1 MRSSH
6 RTRRT
11 CGLLALAAAQVFVL
25 IDGSIAQT
33 ASSPDEVIKR
43 AAANEQKLRSVEKE
57 FSYRQEILVQT
68 FGEANTVNS
77 QLHRISEWAYD
88 NLGNRSEKIIEYP
101 ASPLTAAL
109 GILQPD
115 FKSLLGVD
123 LFFLTTDSLSG
134 YSIKFVSRQKIDDLN
149 TYLFDIEP
157 ADQKNSPKREKGD
170 HPFKGKVWIDDQDF
184 QIVSVQGRAVTAKD
198 EVARFPKFECYRENV
213 ESGVWLPSIV
223 QARDVLD
230 LKRVDL
236 PIKIEIK
243 YSGYKRVKPR
253 R

>member
-1 MRSSH
+1 MH
-6 RTRRT
+6 R
-11 CGLLALAAAQVFVL
+11 V
-25 IDGSIAQT
+25 
-33 ASSPDEVIKR
+33 
-43 AAANEQKLRSVEKE
+43 
-57 FSYRQEILVQT
+57 
-68 FGEANTVNS
+68 
-77 QLHRISEWAYD
+77 SEWTYD
-88 NLGNRSEKIIEYP
+88 SLGNRSERIIEYP
-101 ASPLTAAL
+101 TSSLTAAL
-109 GILQPD
+109 GVLQPD

-123 LFFLTTDSLSG
+123 LFFLTPDQLPA
-134 YSIKFVSRQKIDDLN
+134 YSIKFVSRQKLDDLN

-157 ADQKNSPKREKGD
+157 ADQKNIPKREKGD

-184 QIVSVQGRAVTAKD
+184 QIVSVQGRAVIARD

-213 ESGVWLPSIV
+213 ERGVWLPSLV
-223 QARDVLD
+223 HARDVLD

>member
-1 MRSSH
+1 MRSSPK
-6 RTRRT
+6 TRRIF
-11 CGLLALAAAQVFVL
+11 GLLMLAAVAFSLDDASLAQSV
-25 IDGSIAQT
+25 
-33 ASSPDEVIKR
+33 SSPDEVIKR
-43 AAANEQKLRSVEKE
+43 AAANEQKLKAAEKE

-68 FGEANTVNS
+68 FGEANTVS
-77 QLHRISEWAYD
+77 RQLHRVSEWTYD
-88 NLGNRSEKIIEYP
+88 SLGNRSERIIEYP
-101 ASPLTAAL
+101 TSSLTAAL
-109 GILQPD
+109 GVLQPD

-123 LFFLTTDSLSG
+123 LFFLTPDQLSG
-134 YSIKFVSRQKIDDLN
+134 YSIKFVSRQKLDDLN

-157 ADQKNSPKREKGD
+157 VDQKNTPKREKGD

-184 QIVSVQGRAVTAKD
+184 QIVSVQGRAVIARD

-213 ESGVWLPSIV
+213 ERGVWLTSLV
-223 QARDVLD
+223 HARDVLD

>member
-1 MRSSH
+1 MGSSH
-6 RTRRT
+6 KTRRT
-11 CGLLALAAAQVFVL
+11 FGLLTLAAVVASSL
-25 IDGSIAQT
+25 DDGSMAQSV
-33 ASSPDEVIKR
+33 SSPDEVVKR
-43 AAANEQKLRSVEKE
+43 AAANEQKLKAAEKD

-68 FGEANTVNS
+68 FGEANTVNL
-77 QLHRISEWAYD
+77 QLHRVSEWTYD
-88 NLGNRSEKIIEYP
+88 NLGNRSERIIEYP
-101 ASPLTAAL
+101 TSPLTAAL
-109 GILQPD
+109 GVLQPD

-123 LFFLTTDSLSG
+123 PFFLTPDSLAG
-134 YSIKFVSRQKIDDLN
+134 YSIKFVSRQKVDDLN
-149 TYLFDIEP
+149 TYLFDVEP
-157 ADQKNSPKREKGD
+157 ADQKNLPKREKGD
-170 HPFKGKVWIDDQDF
+170 HPFKGRIWIDDQDF
-184 QIVSVQGRAVTAKD
+184 QIVSVQGRAVLAKD

>member
-1 MRSSH
+1 MKSSTRIQ
-6 RTRRT
+6 RTV
-11 CGLLALAAAQVFVL
+11 GLLTLAAGLAFSLTHASMAQ
-25 IDGSIAQT
+25 SS
-33 ASSPDEVIKR
+33 SSPDEVIKR
-43 AAANEQKLRSVEKE
+43 AAANEQKLKAAVIE

-68 FGEANTVNS
+68 FGEANTVS
-77 QLHRISEWAYD
+77 RQLHRVSEWTYD
-88 NLGNRSEKIIEYP
+88 NLGNRTERIIEYP
-101 ASPLTAAL
+101 TSPLTAAL

-123 LFFLTTDSLSG
+123 MFFLTPDSLAG
-134 YSIKFVSRQKIDDLN
+134 YSIRFVSRQKLDDLN
-149 TYLFDIEP
+149 THAFEIEP
-157 ADQKNSPKREKGD
+157 ADQKNAPKREKGD

-184 QIVSVQGRAVTAKD
+184 QIVRVEGRAVIAKD

-213 ESGVWLPSIV
+213 ESGVWLPSLV
-223 QARDVLD
+223 YARDVLD

>member
-1 MRSSH
+1 MRSSNK
-6 RTRRT
+6 TRRT
-11 CGLLALAAAQVFVL
+11 FGLLTLAAGVAFSLSERSMAQ
-25 IDGSIAQT
+25 SS
-33 ASSPDEVIKR
+33 SSPDEVIKR
-43 AAANEQKLRSVEKE
+43 AAANEQKLKAAVIE

-68 FGEANTVNS
+68 FGEANTVSS
-77 QLHRISEWAYD
+77 QLHRVSEWTYD
-88 NLGNRSEKIIEYP
+88 NLGNRTERIIEYP
-101 ASPLTAAL
+101 NSPLTAAL
-109 GILQPD
+109 GVLQPD

-123 LFFLTTDSLSG
+123 LFFLTPDSLSS
-134 YSIKFVSRQKIDDLN
+134 YSIRFVSRQKLDDLN

-157 ADQKNSPKREKGD
+157 ADQKNAPKRDKGD

-184 QIVSVQGRAVTAKD
+184 QIVRVEGRAVTAKD
-198 EVARFPKFECYRENV
+198 EAARFPKFECYRENV
-213 ESGVWLPSIV
+213 ESGVWLPSLV
-223 QARDVLD
+223 YARDVLD